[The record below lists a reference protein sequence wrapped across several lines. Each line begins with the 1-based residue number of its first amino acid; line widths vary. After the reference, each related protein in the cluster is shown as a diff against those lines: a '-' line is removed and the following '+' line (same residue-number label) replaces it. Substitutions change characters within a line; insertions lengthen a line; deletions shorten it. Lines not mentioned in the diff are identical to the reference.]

1 MSSSEHFPLTRW
13 FTVTGRLLLGTC
25 DPFFI
30 MKKWFKKCPL
40 IKSCQVKFM
49 PGQIQAKINSIICC
63 KIKSL
68 FHAKANSLIHA
79 KVKFMSSSNHFMLKL
94 CRTKVNS
101 LFHAKV
107 NSLFHARGQSLR
119 GKAITS
125 LQFLTEP

>member
-1 MSSSEHFPLTRW
+1 MSA
-13 FTVTGRLLLGTC
+13 
-25 DPFFI
+25 
-30 MKKWFKKCPL
+30 
-40 IKSCQVKFM
+40 VKIT
-49 PGQIQAKINSIICC
+49 PSQTQAMINSVILC
-63 KIKSL
+63 KIKSS
-68 FHAKANSLIHA
+68 FHAKANYLIHT